1 MTLKIFDLLSI
12 VLSALVL
19 GVFWGPW
26 LAVSRSISTFTAD
39 VFLAVVHRMD
49 RNLSAVMT
57 VLMPV
62 ALWSTI
68 PVLFTS
74 YNERDGTFLLTAAGF
89 GLFVLTLLVTGL
101 VDVPIVKKIRPWTV
115 STLPGTGNS
124 FVTVGNGST
133 SSEWPGELQF

>member
-1 MTLKIFDLLSI
+1 
-12 VLSALVL
+12 
-19 GVFWGPW
+19 
-26 LAVSRSISTFTAD
+26 
-39 VFLAVVHRMD
+39 MD